1 MNDHHSETELKLLCP
16 DLVLVQRRLQL
27 LRARQVAMRVLERNL
42 RYENAAHALVPGGI
56 LLRLRQDSRARLTPK
71 APGATA
77 PGADAILQRF
87 EAEVEV
93 SDFDTAALILE
104 RLGYHVQF
112 YYEKY
117 RSTWALGGAEIVL
130 DELPCGNFVEIEGP
144 VAHIEQTVSALGLEQ
159 ALRLPLSYAALFERI
174 QEHLGLPLHE
184 LTFAAFANI
193 TLQPDFY
200 AGLAG
205 DAGSDG

>member
-1 MNDHHSETELKLLCP
+1 MNDSHSETELKLLCP

-27 LRARQVAMRVLERNL
+27 LRARQVAPRVLERNL
-42 RYENAAHALVPGGI
+42 RYENAEHSLVPGGI
-56 LLRLRQDSRARLTPK
+56 LLRLRQDSRARLTLK

-104 RLGYHVQF
+104 RLGYHVQLC
-112 YYEKY
+112 YEKY
-117 RSTWALGGAEIVL
+117 RSTWALGGVEIVL

-144 VAHIEQTVSALGLEQ
+144 VAQIEQTVSALGLEQ
-159 ALRLPLSYAALFERI
+159 ALRLPLSYAALFDRI
-174 QEHLGLPLHE
+174 QDHLGLPLHE

-193 TLQPDFY
+193 TLPPDFY